1 MVKQKSASDLIFQCA
16 DRFFPSNRNG
26 KRNERRTFAY
36 SGGDRSGFKPDSLAP
51 LQHKKDRVRKIRSTV
66 KLPEV
71 GVEPTC
77 YR

>member
-1 MVKQKSASDLIFQCA
+1 MVKQKSASDLIFPLCCA
-16 DRFFPSNRNG
+16 VFPQKGR
-26 KRNERRTFAY
+26 RNETCTFAY

-66 KLPEV
+66 RLPEV

>member
-1 MVKQKSASDLIFQCA
+1 M
-16 DRFFPSNRNG
+16 
-26 KRNERRTFAY
+26 RTFAY
-36 SGGDRSGFKPDSLAP
+36 SGGDRSGFQPDSLAP
-51 LQHKKDRVRKIRSTV
+51 LQQKKDREGKIRSTV